1 MRRWIDRLQ
10 SAALLVL
17 GAVSFVY
24 FGPLID
30 KMFPVVGPFVIVEKE
45 FRGDVIVISGWL
57 HKRRECEFMEAAGQ
71 VEREVG
77 LPLVVPVEFE
87 ARRTTYTRPTG
98 SQEWGPWRIVVPAGT
113 ERVIVSSM
121 HSCHLLWKTRTELTT
136 IKVHK

>member
-30 KMFPVVGPFVIVEKE
+30 KMFPVVDPFVIVEKE
-45 FRGDVIVISGWL
+45 FRGDVVVISGWL
-57 HKRRECEFMEAAGQ
+57 HKRRECEFMEASGR
-71 VEREVG
+71 VERAEG

-87 ARRTTYTRPTG
+87 ALRTPYTRPTG
-98 SQEWGPWRIVVPAGT
+98 SQEWGPWGIVVSAGT
-113 ERVIVSSM
+113 EQVTLSSL
-121 HSCHLLWKTRTELTT
+121 HSCHLLWKTRTELAT

>member
-30 KMFPVVGPFVIVEKE
+30 KMYPVVDPFVIVEKE

-57 HKRRECEFMEAAGQ
+57 HKRRECEFTEASGR
-71 VEREVG
+71 VERAEG

-87 ARRTTYTRPTG
+87 ALRTPYTRPTG
-98 SQEWGPWRIVVPAGT
+98 SQEWGPWRIVVPAGSEQVT
-113 ERVIVSSM
+113 LSSL
-121 HSCHLLWKTRTELTT
+121 HSCHLLWKTRTELAT